1 VRLLDRA
8 APVPEPPEVVGMT
21 GPTPPTPET
30 ERGQWLHGFVAALA
44 RRAARPG
51 TFTVYEVAAETQLS
65 DPPHH
70 SLWGVGTGVARRE
83 GLIVTVAA
91 VPSLR
96 PRTAKSLVR
105 LWSGAR
111 FAESDG
117 AA

>member
-1 VRLLDRA
+1 MRLDGA
-8 APVPEPPEVVGMT
+8 AVVPEPSGVAGVT
-21 GPTPPTPET
+21 GPTPPTPQT
-30 ERGQWLHGFVAALA
+30 ERGAWLRELVAALA

-51 TFTVYEVAAETQLS
+51 TFTVYEVAAETRLP

-70 SLWGVGTGVARRE
+70 SLWGVGTGIAHRE

-105 LWSGAR
+105 MWVGAR
-111 FAESDG
+111 YVEEGD